1 MFLTDLGS
9 LEISDRA
16 MGWNRHVHVV
26 LPLLVSVG
34 PLSRP
39 QAHGKKALG
48 KDP

>member
-26 LPLLVSVG
+26 LPLPVIMG
-34 PLSRP
+34 PLALP
-39 QAHGKKALG
+39 QSQGQE
-48 KDP
+48 P